1 MYEKIRGKETNY
13 TVEQFAHYKTL
24 AKKADERLRQ
34 LERMSE
40 REEYKGVKSY
50 AYKKAM
56 RDIRKMRGAGYTKFG
71 EAKPKNLRQLKARQ
85 AKIEN
90 FLSAPTSEV
99 SKIKEI
105 YEQRV
110 KSLNDSQGTNFTY
123 EDYANYWENVHN
135 GKIMYSRA
143 SLRAMSVINDENRTR
158 DKLVEELKK
167 ANENIKNNV
176 IDSEINERMKELGLT
191 DRTKLTSMEKI
202 AYKKLKQKGF

>member
-1 MYEKIRGKETNY
+1 MYETIRGKQTNY
-13 TVEQFAHYKTL
+13 TVEQFAHYKSL

-71 EAKPKNLRQLKARQ
+71 EAKPANLRQLKARQ

-90 FLSAPTSEV
+90 FLNAPSSEV

-105 YEQRV
+105 YEKRV
-110 KSLNDSQGTNFTY
+110 KSLNASQGTNFTY
-123 EDYANYWENVHN
+123 EDYANYWENVN
-135 GKIMYSRA
+135 SGKIVYSRD
-143 SLRAMSVINDENRTR
+143 SLKAMSVINDENRTR
-158 DKLVEELKK
+158 DKLTEELIK

-176 IDSEINERMKELGLT
+176 TDSEINKRMKELGLPNKN
-191 DRTKLTSMEKI
+191 DLTSMEKI
-202 AYKKLKQKGF
+202 QYKKLKQKGF

>member
-13 TVEQFAHYKTL
+13 TVEQFARYKSL

-34 LERMSE
+34 LERMAE

-56 RDIRKMRGAGYTKFG
+56 RDIRKMRGAGATRFG

-90 FLSAPTSEV
+90 FLAAPSSEV

-105 YEQRV
+105 YEKRV
-110 KSLNDSQGTNFTY
+110 ESLNNSQGTNFTY
-123 EDYANYWENVHN
+123 EDYANYWENVN
-135 GKIMYSRA
+135 SGKIIYSRD
-143 SLRAMSVINDENRTR
+143 SLRAMSVINDENRIHE
-158 DKLVEELKK
+158 KLVEEINK
-167 ANENIKNNV
+167 ANENIKNDV
-176 IDSEINERMKELGLT
+176 TDLEINKRMKELGLT
-191 DRTKLTSMEKI
+191 DKSDLTSMEKI